1 MIVTMIVIV
10 LALSALAVVY
20 FAVRSRRES
29 SRRSIQPV
37 DLEAFRTLS
46 ERDDEFFL
54 REKLPNSS
62 FRRLKR
68 QRIRVTLGYISRIA
82 GNASVVMRL
91 GQQAQLNPDPE
102 VARTAA
108 QILELA
114 GQIRL
119 QCLLA
124 FTKLSVEFAVPSLQ
138 LTPAVLVPAYQNLRE
153 NVMRLGTLETQ
164 SLAPLPLAI

>member
-1 MIVTMIVIV
+1 MIITMIVIV
-10 LALSALAVVY
+10 LALSALAVLY
-20 FAVRSRRES
+20 LAVRNRRDQSRRT
-29 SRRSIQPV
+29 IQPV
-37 DLEAFRTLS
+37 DLDAFRVLS
-46 ERDDEFFL
+46 ARDDEFFL

-68 QRIRVTLGYISRIA
+68 QRISVTFGYISRIA

-91 GQQAQLNPDPE
+91 GQEAQFSPDRE

-108 QILELA
+108 QVLELA

-124 FTKLSVEFAVPSLQ
+124 FAKLSVEFAVPSLQ
-138 LTPAVLVPAYQNLRE
+138 LTPAVLVPAYQSLRE
-153 NVMRLGTLETQ
+153 NVMRLSALETQ
-164 SLAPLPLAI
+164 SLTPAAAAI

>member
-1 MIVTMIVIV
+1 MILSMIVIV
-10 LALSALAVVY
+10 LALSGLAVLY
-20 FAVRSRRES
+20 FAVRNRSEQ

-54 REKLPNSS
+54 REKLTGSS
-62 FRRLKR
+62 FRKMKR
-68 QRIRVTLGYISRIA
+68 ERILVTFRYVSRIS

-91 GQQAQLNPDPE
+91 GHGAQLSPNPD

-108 QILELA
+108 EVLELA

-124 FTKLSVEFAVPSLQ
+124 FAKMSVEFAVPSLQ

-153 NVMRLGTLETQ
+153 NVMRLGALETQ
-164 SLAPLPLAI
+164 SLAPVAVAI

>member
-1 MIVTMIVIV
+1 MLVIV
-10 LALSALAVVY
+10 LALGALAVLY
-20 FAVRSRRES
+20 FAVRSRREQ
-29 SRRSIQPV
+29 SRLSIQPV

-46 ERDDEFFL
+46 ARDDEFFL
-54 REKLPNSS
+54 RGKLPNSS

-68 QRIRVTLGYISRIA
+68 QRILVTLRYVSRIA
-82 GNASVVMRL
+82 GNAAVVMRL
-91 GQQAQLNPDPE
+91 GHEAHLSPNPE
-102 VARTAA
+102 VARAA
-108 QILELA
+108 LQITELA

-124 FTKLSVEFAVPSLQ
+124 LAKLSVEFAVPSLQ

-164 SLAPLPLAI
+164 SLVPVAI